1 MSEAL
6 GAVLRNAVCR
16 LTQHQVAEPRAAAE
30 VLLADLLHISR
41 PQLYLDAP
49 LSLSTA
55 QQEAY
60 HARLTRRIS
69 GEPVQYITG
78 TQEFWSLAFDV
89 NPQVL
94 IPRPESELLVEH
106 GIRVVHQW
114 CQQYPHIPPA
124 LLDIGTGSGNLA
136 ISLAHTLPQSQV
148 WGIDCSLETLRVAQ
162 RNAQRLAVAERVHW
176 VCGELLT
183 ALRSGERRF
192 ALCVGNLPYVTTAE
206 WPGLPSEIRD
216 HEPPGALLGG
226 EDGLELIRRLIIAIP
241 DVLAP
246 AGRLL
251 LEVGW
256 QQASAVCH
264 FLQAQGCF
272 QAFGVYQDFAGID
285 RVVWARVS
293 ERDERC
299 GASSKPLEQ
308 GGRGAT
314 DRYPRGASALWAR
327 GGKWSQERR
336 ITPHDSCFTH

>member
-1 MSEAL
+1 MSETL
-6 GAVLRNAVCR
+6 GAVLRNAIGY
-16 LTQHQVAEPRAAAE
+16 LTQHRVAEPGAAAE
-30 VLLADLLHISR
+30 VLLADLLHVSR

-49 LSLSTA
+49 LPLSTA

-60 HARLTRRIS
+60 HARLTRRMH

-106 GIRVVHQW
+106 GIRVVQQW
-114 CQQYPHIPPA
+114 CQQYPHIPPI
-124 LLDIGTGSGNLA
+124 LLDVGTGSGNLA

-148 WGIDCSLETLRVAQ
+148 WGIDCALATLRVAQ
-162 RNAQRLAVAERVHW
+162 QNAQRLDVAERVHW

-183 ALRSGERRF
+183 ALRPGEHRF

-206 WPGLPSEIRD
+206 WHALPPEIRD

-226 EDGLELIRRLIIAIP
+226 EDGLELIRRVISVIP

-246 AGRLL
+246 AGTLL

-256 QQASAVCH
+256 QQAAAVGTL
-264 FLQAQGCF
+264 LQAQGCF

-285 RVVWARVS
+285 RVVWAHV
-293 ERDERC
+293 
-299 GASSKPLEQ
+299 
-308 GGRGAT
+308 
-314 DRYPRGASALWAR
+314 
-327 GGKWSQERR
+327 
-336 ITPHDSCFTH
+336 